1 MFVFLDMHPVN
12 KPEVIV
18 TFASEKIDDKGRVTD
33 GKTREKIKEL
43 LESLVAW
50 TNRLGK

>member
-1 MFVFLDMHPVN
+1 MHPIN

-18 TFASEKIDDKGRVTD
+18 TFASEKIDEKGRVTD
-33 GKTREKIKEL
+33 EKTREKIKEL

-50 TNRLGK
+50 TRRLKK